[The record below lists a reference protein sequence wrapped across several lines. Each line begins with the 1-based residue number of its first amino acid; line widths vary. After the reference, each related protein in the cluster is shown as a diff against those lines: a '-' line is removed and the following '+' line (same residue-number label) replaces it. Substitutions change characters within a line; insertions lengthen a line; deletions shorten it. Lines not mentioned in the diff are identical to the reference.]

1 MACAGIAMYSVVVA
15 GWSSNSK
22 YALLG
27 AIRGVAQS
35 ISFEVVMSLVILCGV
50 YVVGVLSV

>member
-1 MACAGIAMYSVVVA
+1 MYSVVVA